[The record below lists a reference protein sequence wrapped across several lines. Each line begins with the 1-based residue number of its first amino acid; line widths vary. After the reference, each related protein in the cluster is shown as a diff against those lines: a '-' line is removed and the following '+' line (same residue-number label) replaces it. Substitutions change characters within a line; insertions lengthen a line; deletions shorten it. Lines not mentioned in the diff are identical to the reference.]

1 MVFLLAGLILFFG
14 VHAISIISETWR
26 DRMAGKIGE
35 LPWKGLYGM
44 IALVGL
50 VLLIHGYDLTRGTS
64 VIVYTPA
71 PWLRHLAMVL
81 LLPVFPL
88 LLAAYLPGRL
98 RRWTRHPMLLATI
111 LWAAAHLLVNGR
123 VVDLLLFGA
132 FLVWAVVD
140 LWSLQSRRS
149 RPTPA
154 APATKANDLIALL
167 GGLGLYGL
175 FVVRLHELLIGVPIF

>member
-1 MVFLLAGLILFFG
+1 MAVLLAGLILFFG

-50 VLLIHGYDLTRGTS
+50 VLLIHGYDMTRASSG
-64 VIVYTPA
+64 IVYTPA
-71 PWLRHLAMVL
+71 PWLRHLVMVL
-81 LLPVFPL
+81 MLPVFPL
-88 LLAAYLPGRL
+88 LLAAYLPGRI
-98 RRWTRHPMLLATI
+98 RRWSRHPMLLATI
-111 LWAAAHLLVNGR
+111 LWAAGHLLVNGR
-123 VVDLLLFGA
+123 TVDLLLFGA
-132 FLVWAVVD
+132 FLVWALAD
-140 LWSLQSRRS
+140 LWSLRSRRH

-154 APATKANDLIALL
+154 APETRANDLIALF

-175 FVVRLHELLIGVPIF
+175 FVVRLHELLIGVPI